1 MHSRAPR
8 EAELA
13 VTIMKLRI
21 EEQSWKQLCEKLLTR
36 TDVESA
42 GLLFGEPVQTPT
54 GMIIVVRETVVL
66 ADDAY
71 RIRRSDQ
78 ISLDPIALNRLT
90 HSARDRGWSVFT
102 IHTHPGAS
110 EPWFSAADDAG
121 DARLMLSMIRQIPD
135 APHGS
140 IVLVAERSAVARVFD
155 DNAISKPIKMQVV
168 GRTLTAVEPSRAE
181 EEPWFARQEL
191 ALGAAGQALLREL
204 RVGVVGLGGIGSLVS
219 MQLAHLGV
227 GEIVLLDGD
236 IVEESNLSR
245 IVGARKEDVGRT
257 YKVDVAA
264 RYAESLGLLGRIE
277 RYPEFVGSAH
287 ESLLASCDVIVSCV
301 DRQTPRAMLN
311 RLAYRYLVP
320 VLDLGTVFRVD
331 AAGSIVG
338 DAGRVVV
345 VGPGRPCL
353 GCWGHIDPHALRIE
367 ALSAEERES
376 QTEEGYIQGAVEA
389 QPSVIA
395 FNTAVAGAGVTELL
409 RLATG
414 FAGVETPPLRLA
426 FSFAEGTVR
435 RNTLAASQ
443 RCEICGVIEAT
454 AAQNTA

>member
-1 MHSRAPR
+1 
-8 EAELA
+8 
-13 VTIMKLRI
+13 MKLRI
-21 EEQSWKQLCEKLLTR
+21 EERSWKQLCEELLAR

-42 GLLFGEPVQTPT
+42 GLLCGEPVQTSAGT
-54 GMIIVVRETVVL
+54 IIVVRETMVL

-71 RIRRSDQ
+71 RIRRPDQ

-90 HSARDRGWSVFT
+90 RSARDRGWSVFT

-110 EPWFSAADDAG
+110 APWFSAADDAG
-121 DARLMLSMIRQIPD
+121 DARLMPSMICQIPD

-140 IVLVAERSAVARVFD
+140 IVLIEDRSALARVFD
-155 DNAISKPIKMQVV
+155 DNAVSKPIKMQVV

-181 EEPWFARQEL
+181 DEPWFARQEL

-257 YKVDVAA
+257 AKVDVAA
-264 RYAESLGLLGRIE
+264 RYAESLGLARRIE
-277 RYPEFVGSAH
+277 RHPEFVGSTH
-287 ESLLASCDVIVSCV
+287 DSLLASCDVVVSCV

-320 VLDLGTVFRVD
+320 VIDLGTVFRVD
-331 AAGSIVG
+331 AMGTIVG

-367 ALSAEERES
+367 ALSAEDRES
-376 QTEEGYIQGAVEA
+376 QTQEGYIEGAVEA

-414 FAGVETPPLRLA
+414 FAGVESPPLRLA

-435 RNTLAASQ
+435 RNTLAARQ
-443 RCEICGVIEAT
+443 RCEICGRTVVGAVK
-454 AAQNTA
+454 AAGTEGMLSEPQG